1 MTMATEK
8 IMVGIDDQVIE
19 LTGDD
24 KKAFL
29 EQRAKDQAELDA
41 RAQEALLLEAEYKAK
56 QDARDSAIKK
66 LGEIAGLTKEELDAI
81 L

>member
-19 LTGDD
+19 LTGQA
-24 KKAFL
+24 KADFIADREASL
-29 EQRAKDQAELDA
+29 EAQR
-41 RAQEALLLEAEYKAK
+41 LLEAEYKAK

>member
-1 MTMATEK
+1 MATTNK
-8 IMVGIDDQVIE
+8 IFIGIDDQVIE
-19 LTGDD
+19 LTGQA
-24 KKAFL
+24 KADFIADR
-29 EQRAKDQAELDA
+29 EATAEAQR
-41 RAQEALLLEAEYKAK
+41 LLQAEYKAK

>member
-8 IMVGIDDQVIE
+8 IFIQIDDNKIE
-19 LTGDD
+19 LTGEA
-24 KKAFL
+24 KADFL
-29 EQRAKDQAELDA
+29 AEREATEQVR
-41 RAQEALLLEAEYKAK
+41 LLLETEYKAK
-56 QDARDSAIKK
+56 QDARASALTK

>member
-1 MTMATEK
+1 MATEK
-8 IMVGIDDQVIE
+8 IMIGIDDQVIE
-19 LTGDD
+19 LKGAD
-24 KKAFL
+24 KEAFIAD
-29 EQRAKDQAELDA
+29 R
-41 RAQEALLLEAEYKAK
+41 EATNVQISLREAEYKAK

>member
-1 MTMATEK
+1 MTMAKTETIK
-8 IMVGIDDQVIE
+8 IQDGNTVIE
-19 LTGDD
+19 LTGAN
-24 KKAFL
+24 KEAFIA
-29 EQRAKDQAELDA
+29 QR
-41 RAQEALLLEAEYKAK
+41 EADNVAIQLVEAEYKAK

>member
-1 MTMATEK
+1 MATEK
-8 IMVGIDDQVIE
+8 IFIGIDKDKIE
-19 LTGDD
+19 LTGAE
-24 KKAFL
+24 KEAFIAD
-29 EQRAKDQAELDA
+29 R
-41 RAQEALLLEAEYKAK
+41 EATNVQINLRESEYKAK

>member
-1 MTMATEK
+1 MATEK
-8 IMVGIDDQVIE
+8 IMIGIDDQVIE
-19 LTGDD
+19 LKGAD
-24 KKAFL
+24 KEAFL
-29 EQRAKDQAELDA
+29 ADREAT
-41 RAQEALLLEAEYKAK
+41 AQEQALLEAEYKAK